1 MPTLREHAAARSAQ
15 STLSR
20 LDADTYRQALRRT
33 FEQVRGRFWSS
44 TIPTD
49 DEYVTI
55 MVDQLVDHGRLTDDE
70 YRAFCLL
77 SRDVKRQLALS
88 VGPGDEPDEDDEDDA
103 S

>member
-33 FEQVRGRFWSS
+33 FEQVRSRFWP
-44 TIPTD
+44 TTPPTD
-49 DEYVTI
+49 AEYVAVVI
-55 MVDQLVDHGRLTDDE
+55 DQLVDHGRLTEDE
-70 YRAFCLL
+70 YRAFSLL
-77 SRDVKRQLALS
+77 SRDVKRLLALS
-88 VGPGDEPDEDDEDDA
+88 VGPGDEPDDEDDDDE